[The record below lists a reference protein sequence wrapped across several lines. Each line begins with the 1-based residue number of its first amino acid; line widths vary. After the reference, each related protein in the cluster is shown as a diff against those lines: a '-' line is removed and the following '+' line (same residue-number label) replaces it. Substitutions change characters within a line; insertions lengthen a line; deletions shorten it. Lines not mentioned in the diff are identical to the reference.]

1 MAQHSQKRL
10 RILYRRLFFRI
21 KIDEMS
27 TNPLVSIITPS
38 YNKGEFIEETIQ
50 SVLNQTY
57 QNIEY
62 IIIDG
67 KSIDNTVQILM
78 NYPHLKWVSE
88 PDSGQTDAINKGLN
102 RAKGE
107 ILAYLNADDT
117 YLPDTIETI
126 VNVFRTQPKTC
137 LIYGD
142 IIHTDKN
149 SNVINIH
156 KTGNIDLE
164 RFISHRFYL
173 PQPTVFFRQDVL
185 ANTGMFDDSLHL
197 AMDYDYWL
205 RTFPYYP
212 SQYINKPLAT
222 ARIYNNAK
230 STARNYDYIEERVQ
244 VLDKF
249 FSLAKNETTFK
260 KIEIKAYAF
269 AHFLGAND
277 YLRVKIWDKGWY
289 HLKMSF
295 SLYPLIITSGD
306 FYKTTAGTILKL
318 MGILRGCH
326 IPD

>member
-1 MAQHSQKRL
+1 
-10 RILYRRLFFRI
+10 
-21 KIDEMS
+21 MS

-57 QNIEY
+57 HNIEH

-67 KSIDNTVQILM
+67 NSTDNTIQILREF
-78 NYPHLKWVSE
+78 PHLTWISE
-88 PDSGQTDAINKGLN
+88 PDNGQTDAINKGLKRVN
-102 RAKGE
+102 GE

-126 VNVFRTQPKTC
+126 VNVFRKQPETC

-205 RTFPYYP
+205 RTFPNYP

-222 ARIYNNAK
+222 AKFYQEAK
-230 STARNYDYIEERVQ
+230 SIALNFKYIEERVQ
-244 VLDKF
+244 VLNKF
-249 FSLAKNETTFK
+249 YGISENLSRYK
-260 KIEIKAYAF
+260 KVQKKAYSL
-269 AHFLGAND
+269 AHFLGAHD
-277 YLRVKIWDKGWY
+277 YFRIKRWDKGLY
-289 HLKMSF
+289 HLRKSIQI
-295 SLYPLIITSGD
+295 YPLIITSGN
-306 FYKTTAGTILKL
+306 FYKTTGGTLLRLTRILK
-318 MGILRGCH
+318 RCQ